1 MQQEV
6 VFDFPYKGA
15 FLEELRMWHELVF
28 NELSLNFF
36 FSGIPPYDARNVL
49 IITKRLVK

>member
-36 FSGIPPYDARNVL
+36 FLEYHPMMPE
-49 IITKRLVK
+49 TC